1 MTDRLLA
8 TVIELEKT
16 LQEEVRAE
24 EVRAAAWR
32 ERELAQ
38 LQTDLAAARLEVVR
52 WQEEQAAA
60 AHCAADRAAA
70 ELQAA
75 ATGRCARLAALPEYF
90 LEKLLKQQLAAL
102 LPGVGDDHPHGQ
114 D

>member
-24 EVRAAAWR
+24 EARAAAWQ

-38 LQTDLAAARLEVVR
+38 LATARETVRLELAR
-52 WQEEQAAA
+52 WRDEQAAA
-60 AHCAADRAAA
+60 VHRTA
-70 ELQAA
+70 EAEAVALRQAA
-75 ATGRCARLAALPEYF
+75 AARCARLTALPDRF
-90 LEKLLKQQLAAL
+90 LAKLLKQQLDSL
-102 LPGVGDDHPHGQ
+102 LPEVGDDHPHGQ